1 VWIRHHRYLD
11 RLLTRLVGYRRTFP
25 TFQQA
30 EVYASHFQ
38 FVGHQHPDN
47 IAHHSAEA
55 NQLRES
61 DYPALFHLAP
71 VAAELRRVFD
81 LGGSVGNL
89 FYSLS
94 RELKFSHDLDWVV
107 YDLPPMRKAGS
118 SLAEARH
125 EYRLRFTDTLAAA
138 SGSDLFLASGCLHY
152 FEKPL
157 EEILASLEE
166 LARRVLINRTPCAR
180 RAGADDED
188 VITIQDNYSLLCSEH
203 HSQRHRADRIA
214 EEAGVPPA
222 IVMAR
227 SRAVFVAS
235 ALSGSFISLLL
246 GFLSCPRTPGCPA
259 GCSPATRCSFVHD

>member
-94 RELKFSHDLDWVV
+94 RELKFSHHLDWVV
-107 YDLPPMRKAGS
+107 YDLPLMRKAGS

-188 VITIQDNYSLLCSEH
+188 VITIQDNYSYFVPSIIHSDTRLIESLKKLGYHLRSSYPFTSGVCGFRSIRIVHIPFTGVFILSANARMPCRLL
-203 HSQRHRADRIA
+203 
-214 EEAGVPPA
+214 AGYS
-222 IVMAR
+222 M
-227 SRAVFVAS
+227 
-235 ALSGSFISLLL
+235 
-246 GFLSCPRTPGCPA
+246 
-259 GCSPATRCSFVHD
+259 

>member
-1 VWIRHHRYLD
+1 MWIRHHRYLD

-38 FVGHQHPDN
+38 FVGHQ
-47 IAHHSAEA
+47 
-55 NQLRES
+55 
-61 DYPALFHLAP
+61 LFHLAP

-107 YDLPPMRKAGS
+107 YDLPLMRKEGS

-125 EYRLRFTDTLAAA
+125 EYRPRFTDTLAAA
-138 SGSDLFLASGCLHY
+138 SGSALFLASGCLHY

-166 LARRVLINRTPCAR
+166 LPRRVLINRTP
-180 RAGADDED
+180 GAEDED
-188 VITIQDNYSLLCSEH
+188 VITIQDNNSYFVPSIIHSDTRLIESLKKPGYHLRSSWPVHERCLWLPLYP
-203 HSQRHRADRIA
+203 DRSYPFYWGFYFVRERQDA
-214 EEAGVPPA
+214 LPV
-222 IVMAR
+222 AR
-227 SRAVFVAS
+227 RLLDVAS
-235 ALSGSFISLLL
+235 CMISAWLA
-246 GFLSCPRTPGCPA
+246 PE
-259 GCSPATRCSFVHD
+259 FVSLASQCLACA